1 MTYFYYIENM
11 KRVKQKIE
19 VFNLEHK
26 GKNQFGIKFKYD
38 EDLLEII
45 RNLPHAKWSKT
56 KRLWYLPYTTNNLN
70 LIKKSFKDHAEINLK
85 NLNQLENL
93 DDSIALK
100 PKRVRDLTDTQRKLL
115 NNFFKYLRGK
125 RYSKSTI
132 NTYTFFVADFIEF
145 HKTKTIE
152 ELTNRDVELFIETV
166 FIKRKYSISTQ
177 RQFIS
182 AIKVFKAFCPSLAI
196 DDLALVRP
204 KKSKK
209 LPSVLSPQEVISI
222 IQHTRNLKHRAIL
235 ALTYSSGLRIG
246 ELLNLKIV
254 HFNIERKQLLIK
266 SGKGRKDRYVTLA
279 ESFYPLLNNYLL
291 TYKPE
296 TYFVEGTKGKPYSA
310 SSIRKFLSRSCK
322 AAGIKKQVTPHVL
335 RHSYATH
342 LLENGVGLRHIQELL
357 GHAKPETTM
366 IYTHVA
372 RKDLLEIQSPLD
384 TAIMQL
390 SKTDKEDQKF
400 LLSRKN

>member
-1 MTYFYYIENM
+1 MGSLPIVTLSKAKHRNENQILIGF
-11 KRVKQKIE
+11 RHDWALIDVVKHIP
-19 VFNLEHK
+19 N
-26 GKNQFGIKFKYD
+26 
-38 EDLLEII
+38 
-45 RNLPHAKWSKT
+45 AKWSKT
-56 KRLWYLPYTTNNLN
+56 LKSWYVRDIP
-70 LIKKSFKDHAEINLK
+70 K
-85 NLNQLENL
+85 NLELITSIFHGHAIVQKQTKAQVDNAAPKQFPQKRQRQLNEE
-93 DDSIALK
+93 
-100 PKRVRDLTDTQRKLL
+100 QRALL
-115 NNFFKYLRGK
+115 NGFYMFLKGK
-125 RYSKSTI
+125 RYSKSTVE
-132 NTYTFFVADFIEF
+132 TYSFFMADFIEYY
-145 HKTKTIE
+145 KDTDLNALNYRSVEMYIE
-152 ELTNRDVELFIETV
+152 DVFL
-166 FIKRKYSISTQ
+166 KRKYSISTQ

-182 AIKVFKAFCPSLAI
+182 AVKQFIIYYPDTRISGLKLE
-196 DDLALVRP
+196 RP

-209 LPSVLSPQEVISI
+209 LPVVLSPQQVISI
-222 IQHTRNLKHRAIL
+222 IQHTKNLKHRAIL
-235 ALTYSSGLRIG
+235 ALIYSSGLRIS
-246 ELLNLKIV
+246 ELLNLKIT

-279 ESFYPLLNNYLL
+279 ESFYPLLNNYLV
-291 TYKPE
+291 TYKPQ
-296 TYFVEGTKGKPYSA
+296 TYFVEGSKGKPYTA

-322 AAGIKKQVTPHVL
+322 AAGIKKRVTPHVL

-390 SKTDKEDQKF
+390 SKTDKEEQKF